1 MISRF
6 YAAQSCC
13 HSTRAASRWTLY
25 VSLEFRWRSLLK
37 WLKTD
42 EWIETNFCKLRILLN
57 FNIAYSRRRKG
68 RWEFSHLLFFH
79 RPTSCMHSL
88 PIVFIAARYD
98 FNLSV
103 TMTFGEPYFFIIFLR
118 KSSAAFRSL
127 RLDTKASKLRLH
139 GQQLAKDNASRHWFS
154 QILHRDAIA
163 NLNDWELGA
172 SVSCVF
178 LWRR

>member
-1 MISRF
+1 MEAVRRMRTRLSMALISQF

-13 HSTRAASRWTLY
+13 HSIRAALRWTLY

-37 WLKTD
+37 WLKT
-42 EWIETNFCKLRILLN
+42 EAWIETNFCKLRIRLN
-57 FNIAYSRRRKG
+57 FNMAYSRRRKG

-79 RPTSCMHSL
+79 GPTSCMHSL

-118 KSSAAFRSL
+118 KPNAAFRSL
-127 RLDTKASKLRLH
+127 RLDTKLLELRLH
-139 GQQLAKDNASRHWFS
+139 DQQLVKDNGFRHLFSRKPH
-154 QILHRDAIA
+154 LDAIS
-163 NLNDWELGA
+163 NLND
-172 SVSCVF
+172 
-178 LWRR
+178 

>member
-1 MISRF
+1 MRTRLSMALISQF

-127 RLDTKASKLRLH
+127 RLDTKASRTSPSWSTAR
-139 GQQLAKDNASRHWFS
+139 QR
-154 QILHRDAIA
+154 
-163 NLNDWELGA
+163 
-172 SVSCVF
+172 
-178 LWRR
+178 